1 MGDVKLTDFGTAKKI
16 NITKNITTIVD
27 GQGEGQ
33 QVQERIETLKETI
46 KETESLQECEKYQER
61 ITRLASGIAIIRV
74 GAATEIEMVEKKHR
88 LEDALEA
95 VRSARE
101 EGLVSGGGVAL
112 LRVANK
118 LDVECENDEQEC
130 GVKIIKSVLTA
141 PIKQMLINAG
151 QSPDVIISEVMNLED
166 DDMGYNVATGEYVNM
181 YDTGISDPV
190 KVTSSALKN
199 ASSVVSTLI
208 TTNYCIIQG
217 S

>member
-1 MGDVKLTDFGTAKKI
+1 
-16 NITKNITTIVD
+16 
-27 GQGEGQ
+27 
-33 QVQERIETLKETI
+33 
-46 KETESLQECEKYQER
+46 
-61 ITRLASGIAIIRV
+61 
-74 GAATEIEMVEKKHR
+74 MVEKKHR

-151 QSPDVIISEVMNLED
+151 QSPDVIIGEVMNLED
-166 DDMGYNVATGEYVNM
+166 DNMGYNVATGEFVDM
-181 YDTGISDPV
+181 YESGIIDPL

-199 ASSVVSTLI
+199 AASVVSTLI
-208 TTNYCIIQG
+208 TTNHCIIQG
-217 S
+217 G